1 MRPPRSAKCS
11 PRADV
16 RLAAVTSPSPSA
28 TESNALHAR
37 VQAFLRAAMVDPART
52 PEPFDA
58 LALALAR
65 FQAAQ
70 IPATARLARARGIDL
85 ATATR
90 AADVPAVPCDVFRLT
105 RVAAHPPGEDVAVFR
120 TSGTSQG
127 REARGEHAFRT
138 TATYELGAR
147 LWAERLL
154 WPDAARLR
162 SIVLASPL
170 AEQPDSSLGFML
182 DRFAALLGGGSF
194 HLRGGALDLGG
205 VVAAA
210 ASARAANEPVLVL
223 ATSFALVHLLDARH
237 GLDLRLP
244 PGSRVMQT
252 GGFKGRSR
260 EVAPDE
266 LRAAVS
272 EAFAVPE
279 SQVIGEYGMTELS
292 SQLYETTLAAALGK
306 WPADEARHGAYAA
319 PPWVRVTA
327 VDPVTL
333 SPLPD
338 GAVGIARL
346 VDLANVDS
354 AVAIQTADRVRVL
367 PGSAGNH
374 SIELLGRA
382 PGAPPRGC
390 SIAADDML
398 GPP

>member
-1 MRPPRSAKCS
+1 VSLFS
-11 PRADV
+11 QV
-16 RLAAVTSPSPSA
+16 
-28 TESNALHAR
+28 ESDALHAR
-37 VQAFLRAAMVDPART
+37 VQAFLRAAIVDPSRP
-52 PEPFDA
+52 PETFDA
-58 LALALAR
+58 IAVALAR
-65 FQAAQ
+65 YQAAQ
-70 IPATARLARARGIDL
+70 IPAISRLARARGIDL
-85 ATATR
+85 ASAVR

-105 RVAAHPPGEDVAVFR
+105 RVAAHPAADDVAVFR

-127 REARGEHAFRT
+127 REARGEHALRT

-154 WPDAARLR
+154 WPDTTRLR
-162 SIVLASPL
+162 VIVLASPI

-182 DRFAALLGGGSF
+182 DRFAAILGGGSF
-194 HLRGGALDLGG
+194 HLRDGALDAAG
-205 VVAAA
+205 VAASA
-210 ASARAANEPVLVL
+210 ASARDEGEPALVL
-223 ATSFALVHLLDARH
+223 ATSFALVHLLDARGEL

-244 PGSRVMQT
+244 RGSRVMQT

-279 SQVIGEYGMTELS
+279 AQVIGEYGMTELS

-306 WPADEARHGAYAA
+306 WPADEARHGVYAA

-333 SPLPD
+333 APLPD
-338 GAVGIARL
+338 GEVGIARL

-367 PGSAGNH
+367 PGSRGNH

-390 SIAADDML
+390 SIAVDDML

>member
-1 MRPPRSAKCS
+1 MSLFS
-11 PRADV
+11 SV
-16 RLAAVTSPSPSA
+16 
-28 TESNALHAR
+28 ESDALHAR
-37 VQAFLRAAMVDPART
+37 VQAFLRATIVDPSQP

-58 LALALAR
+58 IAVALAR
-65 FQAAQ
+65 YQAAQ
-70 IPATARLARARGIDL
+70 IPAVSRLARARGIDL
-85 ATATR
+85 ASAVR
-90 AADVPAVPCDVFRLT
+90 AAEVPAVPCDVFRLA
-105 RVAAHPPGEDVAVFR
+105 RVAAHPAADDVAVFR

-127 REARGEHAFRT
+127 REARGEHALRT
-138 TATYELGAR
+138 TSTYELGAR

-154 WPDAARLR
+154 WPDTTRLR
-162 SIVLASPL
+162 VIVLASPI

-182 DRFAALLGGGSF
+182 DRFAAILGGGSF
-194 HLRGGALDLGG
+194 HLRDGALDAAG
-205 VVAAA
+205 VAAAA
-210 ASARAANEPVLVL
+210 ASARARDEPALVL
-223 ATSFALVHLLDARH
+223 ATSFALVHLLDAREGL

-244 PGSRVMQT
+244 HGSRVMQT

-266 LRAAVS
+266 LRAAVRS
-272 EAFAVPE
+272 AFAVPE
-279 SQVIGEYGMTELS
+279 AHVIGEYGMTELS

-306 WPADEARHGAYAA
+306 WPADEARHGVFAA

-333 SPLPD
+333 APLPD
-338 GAVGIARL
+338 GEVGIARL

-367 PGSAGNH
+367 PGFRGNH

-390 SIAADDML
+390 SIAVDDML
-398 GPP
+398 GPR

>member
-1 MRPPRSAKCS
+1 MTSTS
-11 PRADV
+11 
-16 RLAAVTSPSPSA
+16 TSPSSA
-28 TESNALHAR
+28 ESDALHAR
-37 VQAFLRAAMVDPART
+37 VQAFLRAAIVDPART

-58 LALALAR
+58 LATALAR
-65 FQAAQ
+65 FQAAR

-90 AADVPAVPCDVFRLT
+90 AVDVPAVPCDVFRLA
-105 RVAAHPPGEDVAVFR
+105 RVAAHPPSEDVAVFR

-127 REARGEHAFRT
+127 REARGEHALRT

-147 LWAERLL
+147 LWGERLL

-162 SIVLASPL
+162 AIVLASPI

-182 DRFAALLGGGSF
+182 DRFAALLGGGTF
-194 HLRGGALDLGG
+194 HLRDGGLDVDGILE
-205 VVAAA
+205 AAR
-210 ASARAANEPVLVL
+210 SARATSEPALVL
-223 ATSFALVHLLDARH
+223 ATSFALVHLLDARQSL

-272 EAFAVPE
+272 EAFDIPE
-279 SQVIGEYGMTELS
+279 AQVIGEYGMTELS
-292 SQLYETTLAAALGK
+292 SQLYETTLAAALGR
-306 WPADEARHGAYAA
+306 WPTEEARHGVYAA

-327 VDPVTL
+327 VDPLTL

-338 GAVGIARL
+338 GEVGIARL

-367 PGSAGNH
+367 PSTAGNH

-390 SIAADDML
+390 SIAVDDML

>member
-1 MRPPRSAKCS
+1 VNSFSSA
-11 PRADV
+11 
-16 RLAAVTSPSPSA
+16 
-28 TESNALHAR
+28 ESDALHAR
-37 VQAFLRAAMVDPART
+37 VQAFLRAAIIDPTRT
-52 PEPFDA
+52 PEPFEA
-58 LALALAR
+58 IAVALAR
-65 FQAAQ
+65 FQAAR
-70 IPATARLARARGIDL
+70 IPAVARLARARGIDL
-85 ATATR
+85 ASATR
-90 AADVPAVPCDVFRLT
+90 AAEVPAVPCDVFRLT
-105 RVAAHPPGEDVAVFR
+105 RVAAHAPDEDVAIFR

-127 REARGEHAFRT
+127 REARGEHPLRT

-154 WPDAARLR
+154 WPDTTRLR
-162 SIVLASPL
+162 AVVLASPL

-194 HLRGGALDLGG
+194 HLRNGALDARD
-205 VVAAA
+205 VAEAAA
-210 ASARAANEPVLVL
+210 RARAANEPALVL
-223 ATSFALVHLLDARH
+223 ATSFALVHLLDARR
-237 GLDLRLP
+237 GLDLHLP

-279 SQVIGEYGMTELS
+279 NQVIGEYGMTELS

-306 WPADEARHGAYAA
+306 WPADEARHGVYAA

-327 VDPVTL
+327 VDPATL
-333 SPLPD
+333 SPLSD
-338 GAVGIARL
+338 GEIGIARL

-367 PGSAGNH
+367 PGSTGNH

-390 SIAADDML
+390 SIAVDDML

>member
-1 MRPPRSAKCS
+1 MNSFS
-11 PRADV
+11 PLD
-16 RLAAVTSPSPSA
+16 SD
-28 TESNALHAR
+28 ALHAR
-37 VQAFLRAAMVDPART
+37 VQAFLRAAIVDPART

-58 LALALAR
+58 LAVALAR
-65 FQAAQ
+65 HQAAH
-70 IPATARLARARGIDL
+70 IPAVARLARARGVDL
-85 ATATR
+85 ESATR
-90 AADVPAVPCDVFRLT
+90 AAEVPAVPCDVFRLT
-105 RVAAHPPGEDVAVFR
+105 RVAAHPIADDVALFR

-127 REARGEHAFRT
+127 REARGEHALRT

-154 WPDAARLR
+154 WPDTTRLR
-162 SIVLASPL
+162 AIVLAPPFD
-170 AEQPDSSLGFML
+170 EQPDSSLGFML
-182 DRFAALLGGGSF
+182 DRFAKRLGGATF
-194 HLRGGALDLGG
+194 HLRNGALDAAS
-205 VVAAA
+205 VVEAA
-210 ASARAANEPVLVL
+210 ASARAANEPALVL
-223 ATSFALVHLLDARH
+223 ATSFALVHLLDARRDR
-237 GLDLRLP
+237 DLRLP

-272 EAFAVPE
+272 ETFAVPE
-279 SQVIGEYGMTELS
+279 ARVIGEYGMTELS

-306 WPADEARHGAYAA
+306 WPADEARHGVYAA

-333 SPLPD
+333 APLPD
-338 GAVGIARL
+338 GEIGIARL

-367 PGSAGNH
+367 PGSSGNH
-374 SIELLGRA
+374 AIELLGRA

-390 SIAADDML
+390 SIAVDDML